1 MKLSARGAYS
11 YRQDRAV
18 PPFEDAGPV
27 VFMDGGCA
35 LCTRGAQLIAR
46 LDHADEFRIC
56 PIQTVLGQSILRHYG
71 IAPDDPE
78 SWLYLV
84 DGRAYTS
91 LDAIVRAGARMGGW
105 GRFVSPFGLL
115 PRAVQDWLYRRIA
128 RNRYALFG
136 RTDMC
141 AVPDPRLRKRLMS

>member
-1 MKLSARGAYS
+1 MKLSACEAYS
-11 YRQDRAV
+11 YRQDNAV
-18 PPFEDAGPV
+18 PAFEDAGPI
-27 VFMDGGCA
+27 VFMDGDCA
-35 LCTRGAQLIAR
+35 LCTRGARLIAR
-46 LDHADEFRIC
+46 LDHAGEFRIS
-56 PIQTVLGQSILRHYG
+56 PIQAVLGQSILHHYG
-71 IAPDDPE
+71 IAPDNPE

-105 GRFVSPFGLL
+105 GRLVSPFGLL
-115 PRAVQDWLYRRIA
+115 PRALQDWLYRRVA

-141 AVPDPRLRKRLMS
+141 AVADPRLRKRLMS

>member
-1 MKLSARGAYS
+1 MKLSACEAYS
-11 YRQDRAV
+11 YRQDNAV
-18 PPFEDAGPV
+18 PEFEDAGPI
-27 VFMDGGCA
+27 VFMDGNCV
-35 LCTRGAQLIAR
+35 LCTRGARLIAR
-46 LDHADEFRIC
+46 LDHAGEFRIC

-71 IAPDDPE
+71 IAPDNPE

-105 GRFVSPFGLL
+105 GRLVSPFGLL
-115 PRAVQDWLYRRIA
+115 PRAVQDWLYGRVA

>member
-1 MKLSARGAYS
+1 MAVVRCARA
-11 YRQDRAV
+11 
-18 PPFEDAGPV
+18 
-27 VFMDGGCA
+27 
-35 LCTRGAQLIAR
+35 AQLIAR
-46 LDHADEFRIC
+46 LDHAGEFRIC

-84 DGRAYTS
+84 DGWAYTS
-91 LDAIVRAGARMGGW
+91 LDAIVRVGARMGGW
-105 GRFVSPFGLL
+105 GQFVSPFGLL
-115 PRAVQDWLYRRIA
+115 PRAVQDWLYRRMA

-141 AVPDPRLRKRLMS
+141 AVPDQRLRKRLMS